1 MIFLQACIVKIIQLN
16 MDSQTQ
22 SQTSSKLRWEH
33 YKNRLFKDDWRKI
46 PTLRERKTYHPQNN
60 SISVFRYTEN
70 DELHSY
76 SFCYLSEQGSN
87 NEYNKIKL
95 NNDINY

>member
-1 MIFLQACIVKIIQLN
+1 

-76 SFCYLSEQGSN
+76 SFCYLSEQVQITR
-87 NEYNKIKL
+87 IK
-95 NNDINY
+95 